1 MNIKL
6 PGSLRFK
13 KILLIILVIISVC
26 VVSYELIQN
35 RNNKKDN
42 RNIIQEQSIQDDNS
56 NNTNKNNSEVLNDN
70 TSDESTG
77 ENEKNL
83 YLGKEEELYTEAYN
97 LFFSNKYEE
106 AIKKADILVEKCP
119 QNPKGYNIR
128 GIAKAYNGDYEGGI
142 KDIDK
147 SLQIS
152 PNYGYALFNKGLTYE
167 LYGNMEEALKWYNR
181 DLEIEEYEWTY
192 YGIASIYGRKGD
204 VDNTVK
210 YLKKAIEINPEVKEE
225 AKTEKDFNPVKPSK
239 DFENLINS

>member
-6 PGSLRFK
+6 PGSLKVK
-13 KILLIILVIISVC
+13 KIILIILVIISVC
-26 VVSYELIQN
+26 VISYELIQN
-35 RNNKKDN
+35 KNSKKDN
-42 RNIIQEQSIQDDNS
+42 SNIIQEQIIGEDNS
-56 NNTNKNNSEVLNDN
+56 NNSNKDNSEVLNDN
-70 TSDESTG
+70 TSDKAAG
-77 ENEKNL
+77 DNERNL
-83 YLGKEEELYTEAYN
+83 YSEKEEELYNEAYN

-106 AIKKADILVEKCP
+106 AIKKADILVGEFP
-119 QNPKGYNIR
+119 QNAKGYNIR
-128 GIAKAYNGDYEGGI
+128 GIAKAYNGDYDGGI

-167 LYGNMEEALKWYNR
+167 LYGNMEEALKWYNK

-225 AKTEKDFNPVKPSK
+225 AKTEKDFNSVKLSEE
-239 DFENLINS
+239 FENLINS

>member
-6 PGSLRFK
+6 PGSLRVK
-13 KILLIILVIISVC
+13 KIILIILVIISVY
-26 VVSYELIQN
+26 VISYELIQN
-35 RNNKKDN
+35 KNSKKDN
-42 RNIIQEQSIQDDNS
+42 INIIQEQIIGEDNS
-56 NNTNKNNSEVLNDN
+56 NNTNKDNSEVLNDN
-70 TSDESTG
+70 TSDK
-77 ENEKNL
+77 NEENL
-83 YLGKEEELYTEAYN
+83 YSEKEEGLYTEAYN

-106 AIKKADILVEKCP
+106 AIKKADILLEEFP

-128 GIAKAYNGDYEGGI
+128 GIAKAYNGDYDGCI

-152 PNYGYALFNKGLTYE
+152 PDYGYALFNKGLTYE
-167 LYGNMEEALKWYNR
+167 LYGNMEEALNWYNK
-181 DLEIEEYEWTY
+181 DLEVEEYEWTY
-192 YGIASIYGRKGD
+192 YGIASIYGRRGD

-225 AKTEKDFNPVKPSK
+225 AKTEKDFNPVKSSK

>member
-6 PGSLRFK
+6 PGSLKVK
-13 KILLIILVIISVC
+13 KIILIILVIISVY
-26 VVSYELIQN
+26 VISYELIQN
-35 RNNKKDN
+35 KNSKKDN
-42 RNIIQEQSIQDDNS
+42 INIIQEQIIGEDNS
-56 NNTNKNNSEVLNDN
+56 NNTNKDNSEVLNDN
-70 TSDESTG
+70 TSDK
-77 ENEKNL
+77 NEENL
-83 YLGKEEELYTEAYN
+83 YSEKEEGLYTEAYN

-106 AIKKADILVEKCP
+106 AIKKADILLEEFP

-128 GIAKAYNGDYEGGI
+128 GIAKAYNGDYDGGI

-152 PNYGYALFNKGLTYE
+152 PDYGYALFNKGLTYE
-167 LYGNMEEALKWYNR
+167 LYGNMEEALNWYNK
-181 DLEIEEYEWTY
+181 DLEVEEYEWTY
-192 YGIASIYGRKGD
+192 YGIASIYGRRGD

-225 AKTEKDFNPVKPSK
+225 AKTEKDFNPVKSSK

>member
-6 PGSLRFK
+6 PGSLRVK
-13 KILLIILVIISVC
+13 KIILIILVIISVY
-26 VVSYELIQN
+26 VISYELIQN
-35 RNNKKDN
+35 KNSKKDN
-42 RNIIQEQSIQDDNS
+42 INIIQEQIIGEDNS
-56 NNTNKNNSEVLNDN
+56 NNTNKDNSEVLNDN
-70 TSDESTG
+70 TSDK
-77 ENEKNL
+77 NEENL
-83 YLGKEEELYTEAYN
+83 YSEKEEGLYTEAYN

-106 AIKKADILVEKCP
+106 AIKKADILLEEFP

-128 GIAKAYNGDYEGGI
+128 GIAKAYNGDYDGGI

-152 PNYGYALFNKGLTYE
+152 PDYGYALFNKGLTYE
-167 LYGNMEEALKWYNR
+167 LYGNMEEALNWYNK
-181 DLEIEEYEWTY
+181 DLEVEEYEWTY
-192 YGIASIYGRKGD
+192 YGIASIYGRRGD

-225 AKTEKDFNPVKPSK
+225 AKTEKDFNPVKSSK

>member
-6 PGSLRFK
+6 PGSLRVK
-13 KILLIILVIISVC
+13 KIILIILVIISVC
-26 VVSYELIQN
+26 VISYELIQN
-35 RNNKKDN
+35 KNSKKDN
-42 RNIIQEQSIQDDNS
+42 INIIQEQIIGEDNS
-56 NNTNKNNSEVLNDN
+56 NNTNKDNSEVLNDN
-70 TSDESTG
+70 TSDK
-77 ENEKNL
+77 NEENL
-83 YLGKEEELYTEAYN
+83 YSEKEEGLYTEAYN

-106 AIKKADILVEKCP
+106 AIKKADILLEEFP

-128 GIAKAYNGDYEGGI
+128 GIAKAYNGDYDGGI

-152 PNYGYALFNKGLTYE
+152 PDYGYALFNKGLTYE
-167 LYGNMEEALKWYNR
+167 LYGNMEEALNWYNK
-181 DLEIEEYEWTY
+181 DLEVEEYEWTY
-192 YGIASIYGRKGD
+192 YGIASIYGRRGD

-225 AKTEKDFNPVKPSK
+225 AKTEKDFNPVKSSK